1 MGFEKK
7 SNQNGRT
14 IVELIA
20 YIVVMVAITASVAQI
35 VAQGLHKYESSAVL
49 QQLLD
54 LKKVIAARYAA
65 DGNYQNLSWNDL
77 CADRIG
83 PKSLMPETDASTGRC
98 VSQHGRHIFDGIV
111 RIGSADVGKTYYIE
125 FQELPQD
132 VCVQLGT
139 IVWSNMDGSDLDRMV
154 IGQGAG
160 LQHSK
165 TWVWQYS
172 PVSEADGDKEL
183 PANIRDVADSCTSED
198 DNTIRWYFN

>member
-83 PKSLMPETDASTGRC
+83 PKSLMPETDDSTGEC
-98 VSQHGRHIFDGIV
+98 AAQHGRHIFDGIV

-139 IVWSNMDGSDLDRMV
+139 IVWSNMDGSDLDRMI
-154 IGQGAG
+154 IGQGAS
-160 LQHSK
+160 LQNPK